1 MIGPGLAHELKAAG
15 FPQPDPAYGQ
25 VWYGGDIPFF
35 IEGEFRH
42 NFKEMAFAPSLDDI
56 SRLLP
61 EGFALEI
68 WEGRPS
74 CANRDGGFPLRTFG
88 WTFAEAAANMYLE
101 AKKAPG
107 HLPTPGE

>member
-1 MIGPGLAHELKAAG
+1 MIGPELAHELKSAG

-56 SRLLP
+56 SSLLP
-61 EGFALEI
+61 EGFALEM
-68 WEGRPS
+68 WGGRPS
-74 CANRDGGFPLRTFG
+74 CANRDEESPLRTFG
-88 WTFAEAAANMYLE
+88 LTFAEAAANMYLE
-101 AKKAPG
+101 TKKAPTN
-107 HLPTPGE
+107 LPTAGA